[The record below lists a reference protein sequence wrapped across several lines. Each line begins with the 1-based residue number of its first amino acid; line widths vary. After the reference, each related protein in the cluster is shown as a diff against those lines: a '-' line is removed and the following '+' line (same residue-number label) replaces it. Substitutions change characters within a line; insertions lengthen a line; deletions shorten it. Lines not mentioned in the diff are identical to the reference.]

1 MNTRSIFSWF
11 STDLAIDLGTANT
24 LVFAQGKGILVNE
37 PSIVAMR
44 TDSGEVEAVGSEARA
59 MLGRTPGRIT
69 AVKPMRDGV
78 IADYKATAQML
89 QHFVRKAQNQR
100 RMVHPRIVIGVPSE
114 ITPVERRA
122 VLDAAHGAKASEVCM
137 VQQPVMAAVGAGMPV
152 GEPVGNMVV
161 DIGGGTTDVAV
172 ISMAGIVYSHSVR
185 VAGNAMDERI
195 IEHCKRAHNLLIGE
209 RTAEAIKIEVGSAF
223 PLAKPLQMEVRG
235 RDMVRG
241 IPKAITVGDAE
252 IRQALGG
259 CVSAI
264 IDAIRVALDRTPPEL
279 SGDIADGGLVLTGG
293 GALLRSLDMRIRK
306 ETGLPVSIADDPLTS
321 VVNGAGRMLD
331 DFELLRRVSM
341 N

>member
-1 MNTRSIFSWF
+1 MNTRSIFNWF

-24 LVFAQGKGILVNE
+24 LVFAQGKGIMVNE

-44 TDSGEVEAVGSEARA
+44 TDSGAVEAVGSEARA

-69 AVKPMRDGV
+69 AVRPMRDGV

-152 GEPVGNMVV
+152 EDPVGNMVV

-223 PLAKPLQMEVRG
+223 PLAKTLQMEVRG

-241 IPKAITVGDAE
+241 VPKAITVGDAE
-252 IRQALGG
+252 IRQALGS
-259 CVSAI
+259 CVNAI
-264 IDAIRVALDRTPPEL
+264 IDAIRVALERTPPEL
-279 SGDIADGGLVLTGG
+279 SGDIADRGLVLTGG

-321 VVNGAGRMLD
+321 VVNGAGRMLE

>member
-44 TDSGEVEAVGSEARA
+44 TDSGAVEAVGSEARA

-114 ITPVERRA
+114 ITPAERRA

-137 VQQPVMAAVGAGMPV
+137 VQQPVMAAGGPGKPV
-152 GEPVGNMVV
+152 GEPVGNTAV
-161 DIGGGTTDVAV
+161 DIGGGTPA
-172 ISMAGIVYSHSVR
+172 
-185 VAGNAMDERI
+185 
-195 IEHCKRAHNLLIGE
+195 
-209 RTAEAIKIEVGSAF
+209 
-223 PLAKPLQMEVRG
+223 
-235 RDMVRG
+235 
-241 IPKAITVGDAE
+241 
-252 IRQALGG
+252 
-259 CVSAI
+259 
-264 IDAIRVALDRTPPEL
+264 
-279 SGDIADGGLVLTGG
+279 
-293 GALLRSLDMRIRK
+293 
-306 ETGLPVSIADDPLTS
+306 
-321 VVNGAGRMLD
+321 
-331 DFELLRRVSM
+331 
-341 N
+341 